1 MTVPTDHLR
10 MAEALLFAAVEP
22 LDEGSIAGQLP
33 DDVDVAATM
42 AALTEA
48 YAERGVNLVHIGGK
62 WSFRT
67 ASDLKHLLERHVT
80 LPRRLSR
87 AAVETLAIIA
97 YHQPVTRAEIEDIRG
112 VGMSRGTLDTLMET
126 GWVRPKGRRRVPG
139 RPITYGTSGDFL
151 EHFGLEDVGDLP
163 GLDELKAT
171 GLLRPE
177 PPASLF
183 AEAHAEAA
191 AAAKAEAGE
200 DDDDGEDEAL
210 DEDGFEDESSVVP
223 MTPPDEG

>member
-1 MTVPTDHLR
+1 

-33 DDVDVAATM
+33 NDVDVAATM

-48 YAERGVNLVHIGGK
+48 YAERGVNVIHIGGK

-80 LPRRLSR
+80 LPKRLSR

-139 RPITYGTSGDFL
+139 RPITYGTSEEFL

-191 AAAKAEAGE
+191 AADAEAGE
-200 DDDDGEDEAL
+200 NEDDDGQTDDALED
-210 DEDGFEDESSVVP
+210 DFENESSIVP
-223 MTPPDEG
+223 MTPPNEG

>member
-1 MTVPTDHLR
+1 MTVEKDHLR

-33 DDVDVAATM
+33 DDVDVAAIM
-42 AALTEA
+42 AELTEA
-48 YAERGVNLVHIGGK
+48 YADRGVNVVHIGGK
-62 WSFRT
+62 WSLRT

-183 AEAHAEAA
+183 AEARAEAA
-191 AAAKAEAGE
+191 AAGE
-200 DDDDGEDEAL
+200 GDEGDGDEDEDNDEDLDDDFA
-210 DEDGFEDESSVVP
+210 DESSVVP
-223 MTPPDEG
+223 MNPPDEG